1 MSEHSAARLVKP
13 AALCG
18 GTARVRA
25 EGTGPG
31 RATHSPGGSTSAA
44 LVFRGRFQLSS
55 QLLRQLWVFPNFKP
69 RVYVPS
75 KFFLTTLKPSSSKPT
90 LLPTH

>member
-44 LVFRGRFQLSS
+44 LVLRGRFQLSS
-55 QLLRQLWVFPNFKP
+55 QLLRQLRVFPNFKP

-90 LLPTH
+90 L